1 MQKASNISVE
11 QVRKELGVEEDVKL
25 VIFNFGGQVSIACVF
40 PGMLLVQGI

>member
-1 MQKASNISVE
+1 
-11 QVRKELGVEEDVKL
+11 VKL